1 MIKLN
6 MGVATSKNVHWAF
19 FWVVSILAFIVPAT
33 SINSSDVFY
42 LGSAGLV
49 LLGVIAL
56 FVNTDPRPLT
66 KLEKLMILTWLLYP
80 LVTALDF
87 WFRTG
92 WNWSQFQEP
101 SRFLLALPIFLMV
114 RHFGLSRG
122 AMKWGVF
129 VGAVVAGLWAF
140 YQNQYLGITRA
151 F

>member
-6 MGVATSKNVHWAF
+6 MGVATSKNVQGAF
-19 FWVVSILAFIVPAT
+19 FWLVSILAFIVPAT

-42 LGSAGLV
+42 LGSAGLI

-87 WFRTG
+87 WLRTG

-101 SRFLLALPIFLMV
+101 SRFLLALPVFFMV
-114 RHFGLSRG
+114 RRFGLS
-122 AMKWGVF
+122 K
-129 VGAVVAGLWAF
+129 
-140 YQNQYLGITRA
+140 
-151 F
+151 